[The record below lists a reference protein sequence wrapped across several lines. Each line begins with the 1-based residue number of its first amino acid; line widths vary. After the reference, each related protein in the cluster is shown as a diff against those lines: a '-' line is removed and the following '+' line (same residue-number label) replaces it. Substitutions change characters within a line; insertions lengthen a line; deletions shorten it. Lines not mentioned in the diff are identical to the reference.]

1 MKRTIASLTCVM
13 MIALCLVACGWKP
26 KVAAVPITAPWDKM
40 NLPIKENAVV
50 SESTDKEFKAVHKG
64 DKGIVLQK
72 YLEALKSQGWVQT
85 KLDAKSDELFLDMT
99 KGSDKIHL
107 EFYGVVDT
115 GVTITRQ

>member
-1 MKRTIASLTCVM
+1 VKKTIASLACVT

-40 NLPIKENAVV
+40 NLPVKENAVV
-50 SESTDKEFKAVHKG
+50 SESTDREFKAVHKG

-72 YLEALKSQGWVQT
+72 YVEALKSQGWVQT
-85 KLDAKSDELFLDMT
+85 KLDAKDGEFLLDMA

-107 EFYGVVDT
+107 EIYGVEDT